1 MHRLFLL
8 LTLFVVS
15 SSTVH
20 HDKSKYKFSLLDSSQ
35 HTIRPSGNISSV
47 TIHELPILR
56 DLSMRYVSIA
66 PSGIREPHWHANA
79 DELGYCLVK
88 IINFLQTK
96 TKKIQGEFC

>member
-1 MHRLFLL
+1 
-8 LTLFVVS
+8 
-15 SSTVH
+15 
-20 HDKSKYKFSLLDSSQ
+20 
-35 HTIRPSGNISSV
+35 
-47 TIHELPILR
+47 
-56 DLSMRYVSIA
+56 MRYVSIA